1 MYCIAYQ
8 RVERD
13 KKRESEIESMERKQR
28 YEMAEALHNE
38 DRDFFN
44 VKERR
49 RKKNRSTAPSR

>member
-1 MYCIAYQ
+1 MYGIASQ

-13 KKRESEIESMERKQR
+13 KKRENEIEIMERKQR

-38 DRDFFN
+38 GREFFD

-49 RKKNRSTAPSR
+49 RKKNRSTTPLR